1 MKKKLM
7 VIGAG
12 GHGRVIADAALDF
25 YSQVVFLDDDA
36 SKLGNEY
43 FGCPVVGTLGD
54 RANCKAEFD
63 FIAAIGDNSVRA
75 NIQKQLEN
83 EGFSLATVIHSS
95 AVIGRD
101 VTFGKGTVVLANA
114 VVNTGSHVG
123 DGVIIN
129 TCASVDHDCEVGDFV
144 HISPRAVLAGC
155 VSVGKS
161 TWIGAGAVIINC
173 KSICAD
179 CIIGAGATVIDDINQ
194 AGTYVGVPAIRRR

>member
-25 YSQVVFLDDDA
+25 YERVVFLDDDA
-36 SKLGNEY
+36 SKRGKEY
-43 FGCPVVGTLGD
+43 FGCPVAGTFDD
-54 RANCKAEFD
+54 RADYKTDYD

-114 VVNTGSHVG
+114 AVNTGSRIG
-123 DGVIIN
+123 NGVIIN

-144 HISPRAVLAGC
+144 HISPRAVLSGG
-155 VSVGKS
+155 VSTGNN
-161 TWIGAGAVIINC
+161 TWICAGAVVINC

-179 CIIGAGATVIDDINQ
+179 CIIGAGATVINDIEQ
-194 AGTYVGVPAIRRR
+194 AGTYVGVPAIRRK